1 MKKTYSGTD
10 GTVGFVSAWESDNK
24 DVGIGEQEI
33 KKITEGERIDFE
45 LRFFEPF
52 ESTDPAYMTTESVS
66 ENQTKVKWGFN
77 GHMDYPM
84 NIMMLF
90 IDFEK
95 MIILRL
101 ICITSLGINDSR
113 FRLGLYYSLFV
124 IPFILFFY
132 FLDKSKQEKLIMN
145 SKLDWTIVRPGQ
157 LTNGKKRLKY
167 ILTKMISRADVA
179 HFMLSQLHDKTY
191 IRKIPGIVNR

>member
-1 MKKTYSGTD
+1 MKILKTILIAVGILIAIPLIVALFAKKDYEVEREITIDKPKEEVFDYVKFLKNQDNYSKWATIDPDMKKTYNSTD

-24 DVGIGEQEI
+24 DVGKGEQEI

-52 ESTDPAYMTTESVS
+52 ESTEPAYMTTESVS

-90 IDFEK
+90 MDFEK
-95 MIILRL
+95 MIGDDLD
-101 ICITSLGINDSR
+101 T
-113 FRLGLYYSLFV
+113 GLKNL
-124 IPFILFFY
+124 
-132 FLDKSKQEKLIMN
+132 KSVLEAK
-145 SKLDWTIVRPGQ
+145 
-157 LTNGKKRLKY
+157 
-167 ILTKMISRADVA
+167 
-179 HFMLSQLHDKTY
+179 
-191 IRKIPGIVNR
+191 

>member
-1 MKKTYSGTD
+1 MKILKTILIAVGILIAIPLIVSLFVKKEYEVEREIIIDKPKEEVFDYVKFLKNQDNYSKWATMDPDMKKTYSGTD

-52 ESTDPAYMTTESVS
+52 ESTSPAYMTTKSMS

-90 IDFEK
+90 MDFEK
-95 MIILRL
+95 L
-101 ICITSLGINDSR
+101 IGDDLNT
-113 FRLGLYYSLFV
+113 GLKNL
-124 IPFILFFY
+124 
-132 FLDKSKQEKLIMN
+132 KSVLEPK
-145 SKLDWTIVRPGQ
+145 
-157 LTNGKKRLKY
+157 
-167 ILTKMISRADVA
+167 
-179 HFMLSQLHDKTY
+179 
-191 IRKIPGIVNR
+191 